1 MKQIQ
6 KRYIYSSIL
15 ASIFFIVIYV
25 ILQVHILISILLTI
39 IIYIGGIFLFQ
50 KDDIRVFNPKS
61 INDYYYMASKVQ
73 NQADISKNSVIIEN
87 VKQITDL
94 TDSIIVSL
102 SQRPKKVEQVFDF
115 FDYYLDI
122 TYKILYK
129 YNYLNMKEEKTK
141 EDNKF
146 IKDINKNI
154 EKIKDEFNKQY
165 KNMQEA
171 KILDME
177 TEIKMF
183 ESTSGVTKEN
193 VEVGGKDE

>member
-50 KDDIRVFNPKS
+50 KDDIREFNTKS

-171 KILDME
+171 KVLDME

>member
-25 ILQVHILISILLTI
+25 ILQVHILISILLTV

-50 KDDIRVFNPKS
+50 KDDIREFNTKS